1 MKLIKK
7 LVTGLMILLVAL
19 GSSPLEVFANV
30 TYNPKT
36 DFPDQTQREWPTQ
49 NKNNVASDLPLPPGK
64 NITANMSHIFHYPE
78 LIYTG
83 KENYDGYNWETI
95 SDRSSETERLANN
108 RSYVTEKDSSVA
120 VITRDARWQ
129 SGVMWSNEQNK
140 IVLSEPFRMVA
151 YVYLG
156 KRTQHDRDY
165 FENGDVRLGGADGIT
180 FTMHNDNKQPKDVTV
195 RAKDKNTGE
204 VKYKLAS
211 GSFKNTGMNAY
222 GALGNGLGVYG
233 SNFSANIVKDNNNM
247 VDFWRGVENG
257 ITLEFDT
264 YYNDNDTTQHSDN
277 DLTYYIIPEKWKGN
291 VRYGDEGH
299 EDTKYGHIAI
309 NLLNDFKDNKANR
322 NEEPNRTTDKH
333 KVKLSLGW
341 DGEVSEKTNQ
351 YIWKMSNWP
360 NTKPST
366 NLADGKWHRLEVT
379 WTPKSNETGDLT
391 YIIYRQGHSGYHNV
405 SSIDDKTNDT
415 KSSNDILTYTIS
427 DLNVVDVF
435 KVKST
440 ADSVYWGFSGST
452 GGFMNNQAVQMLQL
466 PVNYYTAELS
476 KVDQDGKP
484 VSGAVFKLEK
494 WNETTKE
501 WEVQKF
507 YNLDPKTPD
516 PVDTLETGTQDQ
528 EGIYD
533 GVSQSLGKITLKK
546 LTYGKYRWT
555 EISAP
560 DGYEMEKTYFPH
572 EEGFVVNNKN
582 HTVTTTA
589 VNKRLYQLELTK
601 TDSDT
606 KLPLNDVPFIISKK
620 VKTENDKRYY
630 LKVNADSKGF
640 EWTEVRTD
648 AKWFL
653 TKKSYLL
660 GQDGK
665 VTEQDGVAGKIIVKY
680 FPDAPNL
687 SWEEVKVPAGYDSS
701 GTLIGDFKHNNYVY
715 SATQTNSPIYQVSL
729 EKIASDTKAALPGA
743 VFSLEQQEQVGSE
756 LIWNEVKVKQTPG
769 EDGKTTITP
778 VTPGEDGENT
788 ITTGEDGKITI
799 SNLKAGTY
807 RWKEVKAPDGYQIS
821 QPDQNGFVVTRDKV
835 TTDSYGNLATDPDTN
850 NYIIKPTIVENDR
863 KFELVLQK
871 LSSTFNRPIGEVEFT
886 LYSNLNGTTF
896 SDSDKISARKTNSEG
911 EIDFGNDL
919 INADKTAE
927 KTYYLVE
934 TNAADGFIALNGY
947 FKVVTSKTK
956 GIDVSYVSY
965 KSDGENDASPFKFT
979 STSTETD
986 VIYSGHLKIYNK
998 RKSTL
1003 PETGGNGILRYVGIG
1018 LTMTIVALLF
1028 FIARKRIF
1036 KWLIILIVATSGL
1049 AGLAGG
1055 TQVVSAQEQEQVQLE
1070 VNRLVYQPSDTQ
1082 YKSGVPVAGAK
1093 LEVVDVTKSF
1103 YELVNR
1109 QKLSL
1114 KEAQEAVSK
1123 SNKIDGQ
1130 SLAVATT
1137 DQSGLVRFTVSKT
1150 SQQRPAVYLIRE
1162 LVTPVAVTK
1171 MENMVV
1177 VLPILDE
1184 SGNEKSVIPLHP
1196 KSHGTFTFDK
1206 TIDEKQSSYS
1216 FGEPIPYR
1224 LSTIIPQDMT
1234 NLSSY
1239 EIEDIYDQ
1247 GLRFIS
1253 DSLEIFIDGEKQSDS
1268 IKAVSLS
1275 ENQFRVVFDV
1285 AKLADFSGK
1294 KLKVTYQMVIKDE
1307 AAIDQDL
1314 VNTATLYPG
1323 DLTPLVDRENVQTGG
1338 FRFIKRAA
1346 EGKQNPLAKA
1356 TFVIKNPTDDTVLT
1370 YKEGKYQFEKVATN
1384 ASGVVRLTSDDDG
1397 YFEIRGLRYGEY
1409 LVSEIRAPSG
1419 YVLNDKPT
1427 TFTVGVS
1434 TYSQDP
1440 VLSIFNVKKPKIRLP
1455 ETGTVVTSTAFVGLL
1470 IMASSL
1476 VMIRRRKDN

>member
-1 MKLIKK
+1 MKLIRK

-19 GSSPLEVFANV
+19 GSSPLEVFALPNNGF
-30 TYNPKT
+30 T
-36 DFPDQTQREWPTQ
+36 EWPTGGT
-49 NKNNVASDLPLPPGK
+49 NDVTTTLPQPPAVK
-64 NITANMSHIFHYPE
+64 NIVDLSSMFHYPTLDYSGLTTDRPGE
-78 LIYTG
+78 LNVI
-83 KENYDGYNWETI
+83 KSLKGYVPV
-95 SDRSSETERLANN
+95 NN
-108 RSYVTEKDSSVA
+108 GSPDDDSSVA
-120 VITRDARWQ
+120 VITRDAPWQ
-129 SGVMWSNEQNK
+129 AGVMWSDDKDKDNK
-140 IVLSEPFRMVA
+140 INLAEPFHMVS

-156 KRTQHDRDY
+156 SRGQAEKIVDGNKRA
-165 FENGDVRLGGADGIT
+165 GADGIT
-180 FTMHNDNKQPKDVTV
+180 FTIHNDNKTPDLKT
-195 RAKDKNTGE
+195 
-204 VKYKLAS
+204 S
-211 GSFKNTGMNAY
+211 GSYGNKGKDAY

-233 SNFSANIVKDNNNM
+233 SHFSANTNSSNNNM
-247 VDFWRGVENG
+247 AKMMQGVTNG
-257 ITLEFDT
+257 IALEFDT
-264 YYNDNDTTQHSDN
+264 FYNHNDTTQHSDN
-277 DLTYYIIPEKWKGN
+277 DLWQFMRKSGLYGPGNNGEGSPESN
-291 VRYGDEGH
+291 
-299 EDTKYGHIAI
+299 YGHIGI
-309 NLLNDFKDNKANR
+309 NYLNELQNNKANIDEGR
-322 NEEPNRTTDKH
+322 QFGYEIGRVIKH
-333 KVKLSLGW
+333 NTMLAVGW
-341 DGEVSEKTNQ
+341 DGGISGLNPQNGWQVSTPPQ
-351 YIWKMSNWP
+351 
-360 NTKPST
+360 TK
-366 NLADGKWHRLEVT
+366 LADNKWHRLEVKWEPT
-379 WTPKSNETGDLT
+379 TLTTGKLT
-391 YIIYRQGHSGYHNV
+391 YKIYRQGHTGERN
-405 SSIDDKTNDT
+405 
-415 KSSNDILTYTIS
+415 IS
-427 DLNVVDVF
+427 DIYDTSKDGTAVLEKTVTVNVGNVF
-435 KVKST
+435 GVSDINNK
-440 ADSVYWGFSGST
+440 VYWGFTGST
-452 GGFMNNQAVQMLQL
+452 GYYQNNQAVQMLQL
-466 PVNYYTAELS
+466 PEPYYKS
-476 KVDQDGKP
+476 GIRKVDKDDGTPLEAKFQLQVLKEGEWQP
-484 VSGAVFKLEK
+484 VKFKKADGTGDLDHVLTGVDNRLIGVTTDSDGTVTATQLPKGTYRWVEIQAPEGYKIDTPTTEEFKLEYNIE
-494 WNETTKE
+494 NE
-501 WEVQKF
+501 
-507 YNLDPKTPD
+507 NL
-516 PVDTLETGTQDQ
+516 
-528 EGIYD
+528 
-533 GVSQSLGKITLKK
+533 SS
-546 LTYGKYRWT
+546 KY
-555 EISAP
+555 
-560 DGYEMEKTYFPH
+560 
-572 EEGFVVNNKN
+572 FVVNN
-582 HTVTTTA
+582 
-589 VNKRLYQLELTK
+589 
-601 TDSDT
+601 T
-606 KLPLNDVPFIISKK
+606 KLSQIKLYKKDDTGNPLNGVKFKISKELGG
-620 VKTENDKRYY
+620 VTSY
-630 LKVNADSKGF
+630 LKAKLDESEDESDF
-640 EWTEVRTD
+640 EWTTTEDD
-648 AKWFL
+648 AKQFV
-653 TKKSYLL
+653 TGNSYFVR
-660 GQDGK
+660 DGK
-665 VTEQDGVAGKIIVKY
+665 IVEEATGDGYIRIGYIESGA
-680 FPDAPNL
+680 NL
-687 SWEEVKVPAGYDSS
+687 SWKEVEVPKGYDSS
-701 GTLIGDFKHNNYVY
+701 GTLTGPFTHNNYLY
-715 SATQTNSPIYQVSL
+715 SAEQTNSRLYQVSL
-729 EKIASDTKAALPGA
+729 VKKASDTGLALAEA
-743 VFSLEQQEQVGSE
+743 VFSLEQYDGSNSKWNPVGD
-756 LIWNEVKVKQTPG
+756 N
-769 EDGKTTITP
+769 KTT
-778 VTPGEDGENT
+778 GG
-788 ITTGEDGKITI
+788 DGKITI

-807 RWKEVKAPDGYQIS
+807 YRWKEVTAPDGYQTS
-821 QPDQNGFVVTRDKV
+821 QTYYPNQDGFKVEYNSTLKDKI
-835 TTDSYGNLATDPDTN
+835 DKDTN
-850 NYIIKPTIVENDR
+850 NFIFNTTSVTNDR
-863 KFELVLQK
+863 EFELTLKK
-871 LSSTFNRPIGEVEFT
+871 LSSTSQKPLQGVKFE
-886 LYSNLNGTTF
+886 LY
-896 SDSDKISARKTNSEG
+896 DSDDSAGGPDFSTPHLKATETTDPDGKIVLNKGQIQAG
-911 EIDFGNDL
+911 
-919 INADKTAE
+919 

-934 TNAADGFIALNGY
+934 SQTVGGFIRLKGY
-947 FKVVTSKTK
+947 FTITTSKTN
-956 GIDVSYVSY
+956 GFTDVTYT
-965 KSDGENDASPFKFT
+965 KDG
-979 STSTETD
+979 TETD
-986 VIYSGHLKIYNK
+986 ESPFNFKRDADDKYSGDLTIYNK
-998 RKSTL
+998 RRESIL
-1003 PETGGNGILRYVGIG
+1003 PTTGGNGILGYVGIG

-1070 VNRLVYQPSDTQ
+1070 VNRLVYQPSDRQ

-1184 SGNEKSVIPLHP
+1184 SGNEKSLISLFP

-1216 FGEPIPYR
+1216 FGKPIPYR

-1253 DSLEIFIDGEKQSDS
+1253 ESLEIFIDGEKQSDS
-1268 IKAVSLS
+1268 IKAVNLS

-1294 KLKVTYQMVIKDE
+1294 KLEVTYQMVIKDE

-1427 TFTVGVS
+1427 AFTVGVS
-1434 TYSQDP
+1434 TYSQGP

-1476 VMIRRRKDN
+1476 VMIRRKKDN

>member
-19 GSSPLEVFANV
+19 GSSPLEVFAYV
-30 TYNPKT
+30 
-36 DFPDQTQREWPTQ
+36 PDLDGTEWPTISNNGTASTLPEPPADKDIVDLKQ
-49 NKNNVASDLPLPPGK
+49 MFNYPTLDYSGIPLDPANGQILDFSRNK
-64 NITANMSHIFHYPE
+64 
-78 LIYTG
+78 
-83 KENYDGYNWETI
+83 
-95 SDRSSETERLANN
+95 
-108 RSYVTEKDSSVA
+108 SYVTSDDSSVADSSVA
-120 VITRDARWQ
+120 VLTRDSTWQ
-129 SGVMWSNEQNK
+129 SGVMWSLDKYKVQ
-140 IVLSEPFRMVA
+140 LDEPFHMIS

-156 KRTQHDRDY
+156 NKGQQNH
-165 FENGDVRLGGADGIT
+165 GADGIT
-180 FTMHNDNKQPKDVTV
+180 FTMHND
-195 RAKDKNTGE
+195 DKEASPSEAGSTANTG
-204 VKYKLAS
+204 
-211 GSFKNTGMNAY
+211 NNAY

-233 SNFSANIVKDNNNM
+233 NHFSGADNSNVYVQMKK
-247 VDFWRGVENG
+247 GVTNG
-257 ITLEFDT
+257 IALEFDT
-264 YYNDNDTTQHSDN
+264 FYNDEKELGGKQFTDTDLWQYIESGIPNVNDKS
-277 DLTYYIIPEKWKGN
+277 
-291 VRYGDEGH
+291 VRQGTPNTE
-299 EDTKYGHIAI
+299 YGHIAI
-309 NLLNDFKDNKANR
+309 NYLNEMQDNRANGTG
-322 NEEPNRTTDKH
+322 ETFDIVPKH
-333 KVKLSLGW
+333 AKMLSVGW
-341 DGEVSEKTNQ
+341 DGVISHLDYQKGWQLVDGSTPEK
-351 YIWKMSNWP
+351 K
-360 NTKPST
+360 
-366 NLADGKWHRLEVT
+366 LADNMWHRLEVI
-379 WTPKSNETGDLT
+379 WTPTPNSSTTGDLT
-391 YIIYRQGHSGYHNV
+391 YLIYRDGHNGARNV
-405 SSIDDKTNDT
+405 DSIEDTTNDG
-415 KSSNDILTYTIS
+415 SNVLTYTIENL
-427 DLNVVDVF
+427 DVVDVF
-435 KVKST
+435 KVNST

-452 GGFMNNQAVQMLQL
+452 GGFQNNQAVQMLQL

-476 KVDQDGKP
+476 KVDQGGKP
-484 VSGAVFKLEK
+484 VSGARFKIEK
-494 WNETTKE
+494 KDENGNWI
-501 WEVQKF
+501 VQQF
-507 YNLDPKTPD
+507 YDPVTSGY
-516 PVDTLETGTQDQ
+516 VDTLETGTQD
-528 EGIYD
+528 EEI
-533 GVSQSLGKITLKK
+533 GVYVGVFQSLGKIK
-546 LTYGKYRWT
+546 LTQLTEGTYRWK
-555 EISAP
+555 EVAP
-560 DGYEMEKTYFPH
+560 
-572 EEGFVVNNKN
+572 
-582 HTVTTTA
+582 
-589 VNKRLYQLELTK
+589 
-601 TDSDT
+601 
-606 KLPLNDVPFIISKK
+606 
-620 VKTENDKRYY
+620 
-630 LKVNADSKGF
+630 
-640 EWTEVRTD
+640 
-648 AKWFL
+648 
-653 TKKSYLL
+653 
-660 GQDGK
+660 
-665 VTEQDGVAGKIIVKY
+665 
-680 FPDAPNL
+680 
-687 SWEEVKVPAGYDSS
+687 PAGYQLDKEYYPKEDGFLVNFSES
-701 GTLIGDFKHNNYVY
+701 QEQEDKVFKIP
-715 SATQTNSPIYQVSL
+715 ATNSRLYQVSL
-729 EKIASDTKAALPGA
+729 EKKASDTEPPAPLAGA
-743 VFSLEQQEQVGSE
+743 VFSLEQHDGSE
-756 LIWNEVKVKQTPG
+756 WKAVGDNKPTDE
-769 EDGKTTITP
+769 E
-778 VTPGEDGENT
+778 
-788 ITTGEDGKITI
+788 GKITI
-799 SNLKAGTY
+799 SNLTTGRY
-807 RWKEVKAPDGYQIS
+807 RWKEVTAPAGYQIS
-821 QPDQNGFVVTRDKV
+821 QTYFPNENGFEVAYN
-835 TTDSYGNLATDPDTN
+835 SNLEIDLDTN
-850 NYIIKPTIVENDR
+850 NYIINPTIVENDR
-863 KFELVLQK
+863 EFELTLEKLASNFETPLQ
-871 LSSTFNRPIGEVEFT
+871 GVEFE
-886 LYSNLNGTTF
+886 LYDSDDSAGEPDFSNLTLIDEVTTN
-896 SDSDKISARKTNSEG
+896 DEGKI
-911 EIDFGNDL
+911 FL
-919 INADKTAE
+919 INGQIKAG

-934 TNAADGFIALNGY
+934 TKAADGFIALNGY
-947 FKVVTSKTK
+947 FKVVASKTK
-956 GIDVSYVSY
+956 GIEVSYVSY
-965 KSDGENDASPFKFT
+965 KSDGETDESSVFNLT
-979 STSTETD
+979 STSAETD

-998 RKSTL
+998 PKLIL
-1003 PETGGNGILRYVGIG
+1003 PNTGGNGILGYVGIG

-1177 VLPILDE
+1177 VLPILYE
-1184 SGNEKSVIPLHP
+1184 SGNEKSLISLFP
-1196 KSHGTFTFDK
+1196 KSHGTFSFDK

-1253 DSLEIFIDGEKQSDS
+1253 DSLEIFIDGEKQSNS
-1268 IKAVSLS
+1268 IKAVNLS

-1285 AKLADFSGK
+1285 AKLADFGGK
-1294 KLKVTYQMVIKDE
+1294 KLEVTYQMVIKDE

-1356 TFVIKNPTDDTVLT
+1356 TFVIKNPTDDTILT

-1419 YVLNDKPT
+1419 YVLQDKPT
-1427 TFTVGVS
+1427 AFTVGVS
-1434 TYSQDP
+1434 TYSQGP

>member
-1 MKLIKK
+1 MKLIRK
-7 LVTGLMILLVAL
+7 LVTGLMIVLVAL
-19 GSSPLEVFANV
+19 GSSPLEVFA
-30 TYNPKT
+30 YNPIT
-36 DFPDQTQREWPTQ
+36 QFPDQTQRKWPTQ
-49 NKNNVASDLPLPPGK
+49 NDNYVATTLPEPPAIA
-64 NITANMSHIFHYPE
+64 NTVNMSDMFHYPE

-83 KENYDGYNWETI
+83 SVSQFPVQTAK
-95 SDRSSETERLANN
+95 LASN

-129 SGVMWSNEQNK
+129 SGVMWSLEKNK
-140 IVLSEPFRMVA
+140 IKLNEPFHMVA

-156 KRTQHDRDY
+156 KRTQYDKDINYNYLDTDY
-165 FENGDVRLGGADGIT
+165 KLGGADGIT
-180 FTMHNDNKQPKDVTV
+180 FTIHNDK
-195 RAKDKNTGE
+195 KNE
-204 VKYKLAS
+204 ILSDNDRRVLA
-211 GSFKNTGMNAY
+211 GSEDNYGFKAY

-233 SNFSANIVKDNNNM
+233 SNFSANVDRNDNNM
-247 VDFWRGVENG
+247 VYFKRGVENG

-277 DLTYYIIPEKWKGN
+277 DLTYHIIPEKWKGN

-322 NEEPNRTTDKH
+322 NEEPNRTTNKH

-351 YIWKMSNWP
+351 YSWKMSNWP

-366 NLADGKWHRLEVT
+366 NLADGKWHRLEVK
-379 WTPKSNETGDLT
+379 WTPDLETNTGILN
-391 YIIYRQGHSGYHNV
+391 YKIYKKGHEGSGNISH
-405 SSIDDKTNDT
+405 
-415 KSSNDILTYTIS
+415 SNDVKWDGTDFINYDVAIGSPDPTDAYSLRNVFGV
-427 DLNVVDVF
+427 DNLNN
-435 KVKST
+435 
-440 ADSVYWGFSGST
+440 SVYWGFSGST
-452 GGFMNNQAVQMLQL
+452 GGFLNNQAVQMLQL
-466 PVNYYTAELS
+466 PEAYYQSEIL
-476 KVDQDGKP
+476 KKDQNGNL
-484 VSGAVFKLEK
+484 VSGAVFELEK
-494 WNETTKE
+494 WNETTSH
-501 WEVQKF
+501 WDVQEF
-507 YNLDPKTPD
+507 YNPKNGQS
-516 PVDTLETGTQDQ
+516 VRQLMTGSQQ
-528 EGIYD
+528 EI
-533 GVSQSLGKITLKK
+533 GVYSGVFQSLGKIK
-546 LTYGKYRWT
+546 LTQLTKGTYRWK
-555 EISAP
+555 EVAP
-560 DGYEMEKTYFPH
+560 PEGYQKNPDQEYYPSD
-572 EEGFVVNNKN
+572 EGFVVNYQYPTFTTEAENK
-582 HTVTTTA
+582 
-589 VNKRLYQLELTK
+589 KLYQLELTK

-606 KLPLNDVPFIISKK
+606 KLPLNDVPFIISET
-620 VKTENDKRYY
+620 VKTENENDKRYY

-640 EWTEVRTD
+640 EWTEVKTD

-665 VTEQDGVAGKIIVKY
+665 VTEQDGVPGKIIVKY
-680 FPDAPNL
+680 FPDAPKYSPEEPNL
-687 SWEEVKVPAGYDSS
+687 SWEEVSVPAGYDSS
-701 GTLIGDFKHNNYVY
+701 GKLEDSFGTPVDNKYQVTL
-715 SATQTNSPIYQVSL
+715 TNSRLYQVSL
-729 EKIASDTKAALPGA
+729 NKTASDPNRSLQGA
-743 VFSLEQQEQVGSE
+743 TFELQQQ
-756 LIWNEVKVKQTPG
+756 I
-769 EDGKTTITP
+769 DGKWVAVTSNGQSSFTTDTNGNIA
-778 VTPGEDGENT
+778 
-788 ITTGEDGKITI
+788 I

-807 RWKEVKAPDGYQIS
+807 RWHELAAPTGYKITNEFIPEEGFTVAYSDGIAIDES
-821 QPDQNGFVVTRDKV
+821 TQNYKI
-835 TTDSYGNLATDPDTN
+835 N
-850 NYIIKPTIVENDR
+850 PTSVSNAPKD
-863 KFELVLQK
+863 FELVIKK
-871 LSSTFNRPIGEVEFT
+871 LSSTFQHPLEGVTFT
-886 LYSNLNGTTF
+886 LYGKLDGTTF
-896 SDSDKISARKTNSEG
+896 SDKKATLTTDEQGNITLG
-911 EIDFGNDL
+911 EQL
-919 INADKTAE
+919 KADQ
-927 KTYYLVE
+927 TYYLVE
-934 TNAADGFIALNGY
+934 SATIYGFIRLKGY
-947 FKVVTSKTK
+947 FTITTDKLEGFTDKSVTYTPNA
-956 GIDVSYVSY
+956 
-965 KSDGENDASPFKFT
+965 ETDANPFDFT
-979 STSTETD
+979 STSTDTSYD
-986 VIYSGHLKIYNK
+986 GTLTIYNK
-998 RKSTL
+998 RESIL
-1003 PETGGNGILRYVGIG
+1003 PKTGGNGILGYVGIG

-1036 KWLIILIVATSGL
+1036 KWLIILLVATSGL
-1049 AGLAGG
+1049 AGLSGG

-1070 VNRLVYQPSDTQ
+1070 VNRLVYQPSDRQ

-1109 QKLSL
+1109 QKLGL

-1123 SNKIDGQ
+1123 SNKFDGQ

-1216 FGEPIPYR
+1216 FGEPISYR
-1224 LSTIIPQDMT
+1224 LSTLIPQDMP

-1268 IKAVSLS
+1268 IKAVNLS

-1285 AKLADFSGK
+1285 AKLADFGGK
-1294 KLKVTYQMVIKDE
+1294 KLEVTYKMVIKDE

-1427 TFTVGVS
+1427 AFTVGVS
-1434 TYSQDP
+1434 TYSQGP

>member
-1 MKLIKK
+1 MKRRNGLLKLIKK

-19 GSSPLEVFANV
+19 GSSPLEVFA
-30 TYNPKT
+30 YNPIT
-36 DFPDQTQREWPTQ
+36 EFPDQTKREWPTQ
-49 NKNNVASDLPLPPGK
+49 NYNYVATTLPAPPA
-64 NITANMSHIFHYPE
+64 IANTVNMLDMFHYPE

-83 KENYDGYNWETI
+83 SVSQYPDQTAK
-95 SDRSSETERLANN
+95 LANN
-108 RSYVTEKDSSVA
+108 RSYVTETDSSVA

-129 SGVMWSNEQNK
+129 SGVMWSNQQNK
-140 IVLSEPFRMVA
+140 IKLSEPFHMVA

-156 KRTQHDRDY
+156 KRTQYGKDINYNYQGTDY
-165 FENGDVRLGGADGIT
+165 KLGGADGIT
-180 FTMHNDNKQPKDVTV
+180 FTMHNDLKQPSDIQVG
-195 RAKDKNTGE
+195 D
-204 VKYKLAS
+204 KLAS
-211 GSFKNTGMNAY
+211 GSLKNTGINAY

-233 SNFSANIVKDNNNM
+233 SNFSANVSSNYNNM

-264 YYNDNDTTQHSDN
+264 FYNDNNTTQHSDN
-277 DLTYYIIPEKWKGN
+277 DLTSIIVNESHVN
-291 VRYGDEGH
+291 TQH
-299 EDTKYGHIAI
+299 GHIAI
-309 NLLNDFKDNKANR
+309 NILNDFKNNRANQ
-322 NEEPNRTTDKH
+322 NWEPDKTKNKH
-333 KVKLSLGW
+333 KIKLSLGW
-341 DGEVSEKTNQ
+341 NGEVSEKTNP
-351 YIWKMSNWP
+351 YSWIISKWP
-360 NTKPST
+360 TT

-379 WTPKSNETGDLT
+379 WTPNLVTNTGNLN
-391 YIIYRQGHSGYHNV
+391 YKIYRQGHEGSRNISH
-405 SSIDDKTNDT
+405 
-415 KSSNDILTYTIS
+415 SNDVTKDGTDVITYDVAIGS
-427 DLNVVDVF
+427 NEYPLQHVFGVNDLNN
-435 KVKST
+435 
-440 ADSVYWGFSGST
+440 SVYWGFSGST
-452 GGFMNNQAVQMLQL
+452 GGFLNNQAVQMLQL

-476 KVDQDGKP
+476 KVDQDGNP
-484 VSGAVFKLEK
+484 VSGARFQIEK
-494 WNETTKE
+494 KDENGNWIVQQFYDPETSD
-501 WEVQKF
+501 
-507 YNLDPKTPD
+507 Y
-516 PVDTLETGTQDQ
+516 VDTLETGTQD
-528 EGIYD
+528 EEI
-533 GVSQSLGKITLKK
+533 GVYVGVFQSLGKIK
-546 LTYGKYRWT
+546 LTQLTEGTYRWK
-555 EISAP
+555 EVAP
-560 DGYEMEKTYFPH
+560 PEGYQLDKIYYPH
-572 EEGFVVNNKN
+572 ENGFVVNYAESQKENAFQYTAKN
-582 HTVTTTA
+582 
-589 VNKRLYQLELTK
+589 
-601 TDSDT
+601 T
-606 KLPLNDVPFIISKK
+606 KLSQIELYKKDDTGNPLNGVKFTISK
-620 VKTENDKRYY
+620 VLNGVTSY
-630 LKVNADSKGF
+630 LKAKSDNSDF
-640 EWTEVRTD
+640 EWTTTESEAKQFETGISYFVRN
-648 AKWFL
+648 
-653 TKKSYLL
+653 
-660 GQDGK
+660 
-665 VTEQDGVAGKIIVKY
+665 GKIVEEAKKDGYIRIGY
-680 FPDAPNL
+680 IESGANL
-687 SWEEVKVPAGYDSS
+687 RWKEVSVPVGYDSS
-701 GTLIGDFKHNNYVY
+701 GTLEGSFSTPVDNKYLY
-715 SATQTNSPIYQVSL
+715 QATQTNSRLYQVSL
-729 EKIASDTKAALPGA
+729 EKKASDTNAALSGA
-743 VFSLEQQEQVGSE
+743 VFSLEQQVGSE
-756 LIWNEVKVKQTPG
+756 WKAVGDNK
-769 EDGKTTITP
+769 
-778 VTPGEDGENT
+778 
-788 ITTGEDGKITI
+788 TTGEDGKITI
-799 SNLKAGTY
+799 SNLTSGTY
-807 RWKEVKAPDGYQIS
+807 RWKEVTSPDGYQIS
-821 QPDQNGFVVTRDKV
+821 QPYYPNQNGFVVAYN
-835 TTDSYGNLATDPDTN
+835 SNLAIDPGTN
-850 NYIIKPTIVENDR
+850 NYIFNTTSVTNAPRD
-863 KFELVLQK
+863 FELTLEK
-871 LSSTFNRPIGEVEFT
+871 LSSTFQKPLQGVEFK
-886 LYSNLNGTTF
+886 LYDSAGGTDFSTVTPKATVTTDADGKIVLN
-896 SDSDKISARKTNSEG
+896 KEQIQ
-911 EIDFGNDL
+911 
-919 INADKTAE
+919 AD

-934 TNAADGFIALNGY
+934 SQTVDGFIQLKGY
-947 FKVVTSKTK
+947 FTITTSKVD
-956 GIDVSYVSY
+956 GINVTYV
-965 KSDGENDASPFKFT
+965 KADTETDASPFEFT
-979 STSTETD
+979 KKD
-986 VIYSGHLKIYNK
+986 GDIYSGHLKIYNK
-998 RKSTL
+998 RKSIL
-1003 PETGGNGILRYVGIG
+1003 PTTGGNGILGYVGIG

-1184 SGNEKSVIPLHP
+1184 SGNEKSLISLFP
-1196 KSHGTFTFDK
+1196 KSHGTFSFDK

-1224 LSTIIPQDMT
+1224 LSTIIPQDMM

-1268 IKAVSLS
+1268 IKAVNLS

-1285 AKLADFSGK
+1285 AKLADFGGK
-1294 KLKVTYQMVIKDE
+1294 KLEVTYQMVIKDE

-1427 TFTVGVS
+1427 AFTVGVS
-1434 TYSQDP
+1434 TYSQGP